1 MTDTIAFCEGC
12 GKEID
17 PEVCH
22 CGDLIVDHTISDG
35 HYPVPMGC
43 ICGYVSLSDKFEF
56 SFGES

>member
-43 ICGYVSLSDKFEF
+43 ICGYVSLSDKFEL